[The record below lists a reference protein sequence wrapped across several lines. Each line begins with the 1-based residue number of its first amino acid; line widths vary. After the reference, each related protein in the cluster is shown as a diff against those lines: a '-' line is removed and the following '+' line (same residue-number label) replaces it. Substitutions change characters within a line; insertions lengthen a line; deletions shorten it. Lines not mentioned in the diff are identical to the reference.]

1 MAADEVDKD
10 SFGLQ
15 GIKESLSNE
24 SQMMSSKFISE
35 RKVNKGSSFNMQSNI
50 FDSKNIL
57 DREKMNINNNSFLP
71 DIHLVNGGNI
81 EGNNRQNKDNNDSK
95 QQSIQ
100 RIGNL
105 NLVSNSNINNSTP
118 LPHNFTK
125 KQNFSNLNSNI
136 SLKPEMKENISVSLS
151 NQCLSCVGNK
161 ALINQA
167 FKLACL
173 N

>member
-1 MAADEVDKD
+1 
-10 SFGLQ
+10 
-15 GIKESLSNE
+15 
-24 SQMMSSKFISE
+24 MSSKFISE
-35 RKVNKGSSFNMQSNI
+35 RKVQKGSSSFNMQSNI

-57 DREKMNINNNSFLP
+57 DRDKMNVNNSFLP
-71 DIHLVNGGNI
+71 DIHLVNAGI
-81 EGNNRQNKDNNDSK
+81 EGNMRQNKDNTDSK
-95 QQSIQ
+95 QYSIQ

-105 NLVSNSNINNSTP
+105 NLVSNSNINHSTP

-136 SLKPEMKENISVSLS
+136 SLKPDNKENISVSLS